1 MDKPVQ
7 VADEVL
13 DIERQPILE
22 PPAPGEEEAH
32 QQEGGLERR
41 VSLTDVD
48 PGDSR
53 KWEVGICKPLVLEGG
68 DVTIFVLAAS

>member
-1 MDKPVQ
+1 M
-7 VADEVL
+7 L
-13 DIERQPILE
+13 DVERQPILE

-32 QQEGGLERR
+32 ELEGGPESS
-41 VSLTDVD
+41 VSLSDVD